1 LLQQAIGRRPVDQV
15 EPYELLAVLK
25 RHELAGRLETA
36 KRLRSFASRVFRY
49 AVATARAQAD
59 PASLLVGAVAA
70 PQPKHLA
77 AIIDS
82 QLAGELL
89 RKIDTYEGQPT
100 TQLALSLLPHVFVRP
115 GELRLARWPEFDLAK
130 AVWRIPAVRT
140 KQRREH
146 AVPLSRQSLGILRE
160 ARELTAGEG
169 FVFPSLGS
177 RGRPLSENT
186 LTLALRRMGFSAD
199 QMTAHGFRALA
210 STLLNESGK
219 WAPDVIERALA
230 HGDRDH
236 VRAAYHRGMH
246 WSERVAMAQWWSDYL
261 DELRTNTNIVANRP
275 ASAGKTAPLVSD
287 RTN

>member
-1 LLQQAIGRRPVDQV
+1 
-15 EPYELLAVLK
+15 
-25 RHELAGRLETA
+25 
-36 KRLRSFASRVFRY
+36 
-49 AVATARAQAD
+49 
-59 PASLLVGAVAA
+59 
-70 PQPKHLA
+70 
-77 AIIDS
+77 
-82 QLAGELL
+82 LAGELL

-287 RTN
+287 RTNRPSGPTTKRRTRRRMVDLCYELETL